1 MLRKG
6 DVKMRKRFL
15 MKVVSFSFL
24 AMCSGF
30 MTHAVKA
37 EERPSVEVSTS
48 STETTVA
55 ENEQDNVISNNPIS
69 QSVELKDVHEH
80 YQKCKKA
87 DEEKARQFRKTSKE
101 TIAN

>member
-6 DVKMRKRFL
+6 NVKMRKRFL

-30 MTHAVKA
+30 MTHTVKA
-37 EERPSVEVSTS
+37 EERPSVEASTL

-55 ENEQDNVISNNPIS
+55 ENKQGNVISDNPIS
-69 QSVELKDVHEH
+69 QSVALKDVHEH
-80 YQKCKKA
+80 YQNFERNDCELN
-87 DEEKARQFRKTSKE
+87 DSG
-101 TIAN
+101 

>member
-30 MTHAVKA
+30 ITHTVKA
-37 EERPSVEVSTS
+37 EERPSVEV
-48 STETTVA
+48 
-55 ENEQDNVISNNPIS
+55 QP
-69 QSVELKDVHEH
+69 
-80 YQKCKKA
+80 YQQ
-87 DEEKARQFRKTSKE
+87 RQLLQKINKTM
-101 TIAN
+101 